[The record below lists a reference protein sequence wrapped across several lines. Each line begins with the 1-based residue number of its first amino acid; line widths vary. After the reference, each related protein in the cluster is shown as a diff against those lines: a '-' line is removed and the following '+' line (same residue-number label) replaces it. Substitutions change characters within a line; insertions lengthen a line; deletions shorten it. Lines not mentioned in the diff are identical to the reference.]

1 MGRIPKD
8 LRYIVLERDDFRC
21 KFCGV
26 GGKDSDIILEVHHVI
41 WRNLGGLDEPEN
53 LITVCPHCHAQFFRD
68 EVINCCR
75 GGSVSVPIPEV
86 PAHVRSVICSP
97 AVLNIA

>member
-1 MGRIPKD
+1 MIMEERYEDRRHYMGRIPKD

-53 LITVCPHCHAQFFRD
+53 LITVCPHCHDIVHYGKIIERPFTFSELKLKQ
-68 EVINCCR
+68 E
-75 GGSVSVPIPEV
+75 GS
-86 PAHVRSVICSP
+86 
-97 AVLNIA
+97 